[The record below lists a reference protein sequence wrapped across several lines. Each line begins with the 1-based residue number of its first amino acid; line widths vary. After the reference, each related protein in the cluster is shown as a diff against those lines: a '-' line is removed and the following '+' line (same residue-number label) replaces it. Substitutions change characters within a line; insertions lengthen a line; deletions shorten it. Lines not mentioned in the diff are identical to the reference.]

1 MQVSPVL
8 HWHDDK
14 EYSKFS
20 LSSCWACR
28 NIQPS
33 GALLFQQV
41 IPVGIE
47 LFNQSNFLCSCP
59 TFQLLFSCYCIG
71 CRLCFFYINKFV
83 CVVFFCK
90 AINVHLL
97 MFFRSASY
105 IVCNPDI
112 KHAVGMICQDVNPHI
127 SFAPL
132 DPSTTLRMTRKIYMF
147 ADHCN
152 RVRVSRQLGHTKPTI
167 LRNCGSSFY
176 PCLNW

>member
-1 MQVSPVL
+1 M
-8 HWHDDK
+8 
-14 EYSKFS
+14 
-20 LSSCWACR
+20 
-28 NIQPS
+28 
-33 GALLFQQV
+33 
-41 IPVGIE
+41 
-47 LFNQSNFLCSCP
+47 
-59 TFQLLFSCYCIG
+59 
-71 CRLCFFYINKFV
+71 CFFYINKFV

-167 LRNCGSSFY
+167 LRNCGLSSY
-176 PCLNW
+176 PCLN